1 MEKMKFL
8 TPMQK
13 MNVIKG
19 IVNNEEKYIDALL
32 GELDRLENHLKNL
45 ELQLEH
51 INYTT
56 SKVFKNSQKPD
67 NSI

>member
-13 MNVIKG
+13 MNIIKG

-56 SKVFKNSQKPD
+56 SKVFKNIQKPD

>member
-56 SKVFKNSQKPD
+56 SKVFKNIQKPD

>member
-1 MEKMKFL
+1 MKFL
-8 TPMQK
+8 NWMQK
-13 MNVIKG
+13 RDIIKG
-19 IVNNEEKYIDALL
+19 IINNDEKYIGAFL

-45 ELQLEH
+45 ELKLEH

-56 SKVFKNSQKPD
+56 NSIKNIKKPD

>member
-8 TPMQK
+8 NWMQK
-13 MNVIKG
+13 RDIIKG
-19 IVNNEEKYIDALL
+19 IINNDEKYIGAFL

-45 ELQLEH
+45 ELKLEH

-56 SKVFKNSQKPD
+56 NSIKNIQKPD

>member
-1 MEKMKFL
+1 MKFL
-8 TPMQK
+8 NWMQK
-13 MNVIKG
+13 RDIIKG
-19 IVNNEEKYIDALL
+19 IINNDEKYIGAFL

-56 SKVFKNSQKPD
+56 SKVFKNIQKPD

>member
-8 TPMQK
+8 NWMQK
-13 MNVIKG
+13 RDIIKG
-19 IVNNEEKYIDALL
+19 IINNDEKYIGAFL
-32 GELDRLENHLKNL
+32 GELDRLENRLKNL
-45 ELQLEH
+45 ELKLEH

-56 SKVFKNSQKPD
+56 SKAFKNIQKPD

>member
-13 MNVIKG
+13 MNIIKG
-19 IVNNEEKYIDALL
+19 IINNEEKYIDAFLD
-32 GELDRLENHLKNL
+32 ELDRLENRLKDL
-45 ELQLEH
+45 ELKLEH

-56 SKVFKNSQKPD
+56 SSIFKNIQKPD

>member
-1 MEKMKFL
+1 MKFL

-13 MNVIKG
+13 MNIIKG

-56 SKVFKNSQKPD
+56 SKVFKNIQKPD